1 MTSTNETW
9 ITKLSISFIKG
20 RSGDSYFWQHFPDV
34 VADPAS
40 NDDFEPIFTG
50 SFVNTEKQC
59 ISLATPG
66 DIEPGMSA
74 TLQMQ
79 YFDSQDPAKVPHYAC
94 SDLVFI
100 PRREMKS
107 STPCSGPLSDEA
119 AFVLHPP
126 PRVESALP
134 SHSSWGSIAALGA
147 VLLFAYISYFH
158 ILPRMRQRQRETGKA
173 MEMAPMMS

>member
-1 MTSTNETW
+1 M
-9 ITKLSISFIKG
+9 
-20 RSGDSYFWQHFPDV
+20 
-34 VADPAS
+34 VADPGS
-40 NDDFEPIFTG
+40 NDDFEAIFTG
-50 SFVNTEKQC
+50 SFANTEKQC

-74 TLQMQ
+74 TLQVQ
-79 YFDSQDPAKVPHYAC
+79 YFDSQDPGKVPHYAC

-100 PRREMKS
+100 TRKEMKS

-119 AFVLHPP
+119 AFALHPP
-126 PRVESALP
+126 PRVESTLP
-134 SHSSWGSIAALGA
+134 SHSSLGSITALVA

-173 MEMAPMMS
+173 MEMAHIVS